1 MNTRSLQIG
10 ELEVELDRKQIKNLH
25 LGVYPPNGR
34 VRIAAPPTVSEDA
47 VRVAVVSR
55 LGWIKRHM
63 RAFQEQARQSERSYI
78 SGETHY
84 HLGQQYRL
92 KLTEGIGRSSVSTV
106 SHEWIELRVPT
117 GADRDFRER
126 TIQRWQRRELRERAA
141 DLVRVW
147 ASKLEI
153 AAPELSIKKMK
164 TKWGSCSSTGY
175 RIWLN
180 LELIKK
186 PPECLNYIVLH
197 EMAHLIEPSHGDRFV
212 ALLNRHM
219 PNWRSQRDRLNSL
232 PLRSEQWPKGVGA
245 VVAIE

>member
-10 ELEVELDRKQIKNLH
+10 DLEVELDRKQIKNLH

-63 RAFQEQARQSERSYI
+63 RAFQEQSRQSERLYV

-92 KLTEGIGRSSVSTV
+92 KLIESGGASCVSIA
-106 SHEWIELRVPT
+106 SQEWIELRVPT
-117 GADRDFRER
+117 GSDRDFKER
-126 TIQRWQRRELRERAA
+126 AFQRWQRNELRQRTA
-141 DLVRVW
+141 DLVSVW
-147 ASKLEI
+147 ACKLEI

-186 PPECLNYIVLH
+186 PPECLSYIVLH
-197 EMAHLIEPSHGDRFV
+197 EMAHLIEPNHGDRFV

-232 PLRSEQWPKGVGA
+232 PLRSEQWPKDVSA
-245 VVAIE
+245 VVEIE